1 MCITSAR
8 LRVSS
13 LTVMPTQWLRVV
25 QKKPV
30 PRWVW
35 GVSVQRV
42 RCLPVTITLR
52 RQVVRGTKTVMVL
65 FWVMVLA

>member
-1 MCITSAR
+1 
-8 LRVSS
+8 
-13 LTVMPTQWLRVV
+13 MPTQWLRVV

-35 GVSVQRV
+35 VVSVQRV

-65 FWVMVLA
+65 FWVTVLA